1 MSVLPRVVAAK
12 PLMGALVIVYLYE
25 LVKALLLLKE
35 VVGGRFGG
43 FLLQRVC
50 GELLFFI
57 TIQPVKILN
66 LQP

>member
-1 MSVLPRVVAAK
+1 
-12 PLMGALVIVYLYE
+12 MGALVIVYLYE